1 MWPSVRSYITI
12 LQANMHVMSK
22 LIREIQI
29 HKVLETLEKEN
40 QGQWPSSQTKKK
52 KWCADPS
59 AEMSYGHLHLS
70 KGR

>member
-1 MWPSVRSYITI
+1 
-12 LQANMHVMSK
+12 MHVMSK